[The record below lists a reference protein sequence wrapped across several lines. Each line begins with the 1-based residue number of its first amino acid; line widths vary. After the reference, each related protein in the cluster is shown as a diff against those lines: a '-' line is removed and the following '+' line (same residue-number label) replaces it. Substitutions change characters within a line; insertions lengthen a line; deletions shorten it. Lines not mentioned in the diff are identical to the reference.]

1 MYLAFRTMSV
11 GMPRPLQMF
20 SIDPMRRD
28 WCDSAGHG
36 KDGDSADAGV
46 LARVPFENTGLLA
59 KFISEGLPIPN
70 SSKFPEL
77 PVLIGGDGSGVK
89 DE

>member
-11 GMPRPLQMF
+11 GMPQPLQKF

-28 WCDSAGHG
+28 WCDSAGDG

-46 LARVPFENTGLLA
+46 LACVPFENTA
-59 KFISEGLPIPN
+59 KFISEGLPVPN